1 LYICSTPKKFIIM
14 DLAARKYSFIEEIF
28 KVENDTFEKLEKI
41 LKKDKIE
48 KTGVPSEHKAE
59 LDKRLEA
66 YRENPQDLLDWDEIK
81 NEW

>member
-1 LYICSTPKKFIIM
+1 M

-28 KVENDTFEKLEKI
+28 NVEEDTFEKLEII
-41 LKKDKIE
+41 LKLDKIE
-48 KTGVPSEHKAE
+48 KMGVPSEHKDE
-59 LDKRLEA
+59 LDRRLEA